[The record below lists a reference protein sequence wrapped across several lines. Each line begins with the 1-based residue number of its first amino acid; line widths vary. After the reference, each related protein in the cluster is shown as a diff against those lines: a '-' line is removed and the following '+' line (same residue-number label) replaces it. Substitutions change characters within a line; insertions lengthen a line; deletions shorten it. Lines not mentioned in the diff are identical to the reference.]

1 MMLRAAEMALATKGQ
16 LLQDGPPGP
25 IGTDSRRVA
34 QGSWFLCLR
43 GDRFDGHDFLAHAA
57 ASGCA
62 GAIGEAMPPGWSV
75 GFILVPDGLR
85 ALQDLARWV
94 REGFGGA
101 VVGITGSAGKTTTR
115 AMVTLAL
122 DALGPV
128 HQTQGNL
135 NNHIGLPLSIL
146 AAPVEAAAWVLE
158 MGMNHRGEIAVL
170 QDIAQPNVR
179 LITNVGPAHI
189 EGCGSIEGVAQAK
202 GELFVGARP
211 GDICCVNVD
220 DARVRALPIP
230 PGVRLLRYGS
240 RIHGDSES
248 RCNDAQI
255 ECDVLLTAA
264 AIDPLTLHTRFN
276 IETPRGAV
284 RGALRTPGLHLAMN
298 ATAAIAIAEAL
309 RLDLAPLGALLSAFE
324 PVGMRNRVEEGPRGL
339 RIINDAYNANPI
351 SMRASLL
358 TLAAVA
364 GARRV
369 ALLGDM
375 LELGEEEASAHRE
388 VLEQAQAL
396 GFDLLGVAG
405 PRFAAAAAA
414 AGTPGIVIAADA
426 DALAHLVAAQLTP
439 GDVVLLKG
447 SRGMAMERILHH
459 LGATAPASES
469 R

>member
-1 MMLRAAEMALATKGQ
+1 MMLRATEMALATEGI
-16 LLQDGPPGP
+16 LLRDGPPGP

-43 GDRFDGHDFLAHAA
+43 GDRFDGHDFLPHAA
-57 ASGCA
+57 AAGCA
-62 GAIGEAMPPGWSV
+62 GAIGETMPADWTA
-75 GFILVPDGLR
+75 GFIQVPDGLL

-94 REGFGGA
+94 RAGFGGP
-101 VVGITGSAGKTTTR
+101 VIGITGSAGKTTTR
-115 AMVTLAL
+115 AMVALAL
-122 DALGPV
+122 DALGPI

-146 AAPVEAAAWVLE
+146 SAPVEASAWVLE
-158 MGMNHRGEIAVL
+158 MGMNHQGEIAVL
-170 QDIAQPNVR
+170 QDIAQPTVR

-189 EGCGSIEGVAQAK
+189 EGCGSIEGVALAK
-202 GELFVGARP
+202 GELFLGARP
-211 GDICCVNVD
+211 GDICCINVD
-220 DARVRALPIP
+220 DARVRTLPIP
-230 PGVRLLRYGS
+230 AGVRLLRYGS
-240 RIHGDSES
+240 RLDSNSEA

-264 AIDPLTLHTRFN
+264 AIDPVTLHTRFHV
-276 IETPRGAV
+276 ETPRGNV
-284 RGALRTPGLHLAMN
+284 RGAVRTPGLHLAMN

-309 RLDLAPLGALLSAFE
+309 RLDLAPLSASLSAFE
-324 PVGMRNRVEEGPRGL
+324 PVGMRNRIEEGPRGL

-375 LELGEEEASAHRE
+375 LELGEEEAPAHRE
-388 VLEQAQAL
+388 VLEHARGL
-396 GFDLLGVAG
+396 GFSLLGVAG
-405 PRFAAAAAA
+405 PRFAAAAAGA
-414 AGTPGIVIAADA
+414 DDVLVAPDA
-426 DALAHLVAAQLTP
+426 DRLALLVAERLTP

-447 SRGMAMERILHH
+447 SRGMAMERVLHH